1 MPVEAQTSVAGST
14 TAAPDRFTVDA
25 NAQTHFS
32 WLRTRLSAERT
43 LMSYN
48 RTAIALIGFG
58 FTIYQFLAKLNVSKG
73 VAPPSH
79 VNAPQWLG
87 LILIGTGMI
96 FLAIG
101 LWDYRAFVN
110 YLFKDSFSSVT
121 VGQDKHYHTG
131 TPLAA
136 GLLLVA
142 GAFAFAAVFLRI

>member
-1 MPVEAQTSVAGST
+1 MTAERSVDTHGAERFQVE
-14 TAAPDRFTVDA
+14 A
-25 NAQTHFS
+25 NAQTHFA

-58 FTIYQFLAKLNVSKG
+58 FTIYQFLAKLNISKT
-73 VAPPSH
+73 VAPPSQ

-87 LILIGTGMI
+87 LLLIGTGLL

-101 LWDYRAFVN
+101 VIDYRAFIK
-110 YLFKDSFSSVT
+110 YLNLDHFRP
-121 VGQDKHYHTG
+121 VGLEKAHSIHTG

-136 GLLLVA
+136 ALLFVA
-142 GAFAFAAVFLRI
+142 GAFAFAAVLLRI

>member
-1 MPVEAQTSVAGST
+1 MSAERRADTHGAE
-14 TAAPDRFTVDA
+14 RFQVDA

-58 FTIYQFLAKLNVSKG
+58 FTIYQFLAKLNISKT
-73 VAPPSH
+73 VAAPAQ
-79 VNAPQWLG
+79 VNAPQLLG
-87 LILIGTGMI
+87 LFLIGTGLI

-101 LWDYRAFVN
+101 VIDYRAFIK
-110 YLFKDSFSSVT
+110 YLNLDHFQP
-121 VGQDKHYHTG
+121 VGLEKRHAIHTG

-136 GLLLVA
+136 ALLFVA
-142 GAFAFAAVFLRI
+142 GAFAFAAVLLRI

>member
-1 MPVEAQTSVAGST
+1 M
-14 TAAPDRFTVDA
+14 AAERSADRHGADRFQVEA
-25 NAQTHFS
+25 NAQTHFA

-58 FTIYQFLAKLNVSKG
+58 FTIYQFLAKLNVSKT
-73 VAPPSH
+73 VAPPTQ

-87 LILIGTGMI
+87 LLLIGTGLL

-101 LWDYRAFVN
+101 VIDYRAFIK
-110 YLFKDSFSSVT
+110 YLNLDHFRP
-121 VGQDKHYHTG
+121 VGMETKHAIHTG

-136 GLLLVA
+136 ALLFVA

>member
-1 MPVEAQTSVAGST
+1 M
-14 TAAPDRFTVDA
+14 TAERSADTHGADRFQVEA
-25 NAQTHFS
+25 NAQTHFA

-58 FTIYQFLAKLNVSKG
+58 FTIYQFLAKLDVSKT
-73 VAPPSH
+73 VAPPAR

-87 LILIGTGMI
+87 LFLIGTGLL

-101 LWDYRAFVN
+101 VIDYRAFIK
-110 YLFKDSFSSVT
+110 YLNLDHFRP
-121 VGQDKHYHTG
+121 VGMETKHAIHTG

-136 GLLLVA
+136 ALLFVA